1 MLTLEDKLGQDV
13 GVQRVVCFSVFLP
26 WKVKMNWLVI
36 LPCCVTYGELA
47 CSNRE
52 YLPMEKSFLFLFPE
66 KNKFAK
72 VEIGTLHMSSF
83 R

>member
-1 MLTLEDKLGQDV
+1 
-13 GVQRVVCFSVFLP
+13 
-26 WKVKMNWLVI
+26 
-36 LPCCVTYGELA
+36 
-47 CSNRE
+47 
-52 YLPMEKSFLFLFPE
+52 MEKSFLFLFPE